1 MRRTNIQTER
11 HTHRAQ
17 AEFGVWAMRVS
28 VNIIY
33 TSLRKKEWNTRPAT
47 ISWCCQVGNKVAI
60 KEYMKMK
67 WISVRHPGLRERA
80 AQPMKASI
88 PLSLPC
94 SLPHD
99 SVEIQYTRTQT
110 LTSTTSD
117 NLLLRSPSFP
127 PHLSFFLAPCF
138 MDAALLHCSL
148 RDSLILWWSQSPS
161 SLILSEPGN
170 HVYNSGNHLNL
181 GKGEKHTGV
190 NEMRRLSEWFVRK
203 QLGVFLK

>member
-1 MRRTNIQTER
+1 MAW
-11 HTHRAQ
+11 HTQLMLPSWKQSCYYRVHENEMNKCETPRA
-17 AEFGVWAMRVS
+17 E
-28 VNIIY
+28 
-33 TSLRKKEWNTRPAT
+33 
-47 ISWCCQVGNKVAI
+47 
-60 KEYMKMK
+60 
-67 WISVRHPGLRERA
+67 RERE
-80 AQPMKASI
+80 SSS
-88 PLSLPC
+88 LSPSLSC

-190 NEMRRLSEWFVRK
+190 NEMWRSGNRCLTVR
-203 QLGVFLK
+203 VIR